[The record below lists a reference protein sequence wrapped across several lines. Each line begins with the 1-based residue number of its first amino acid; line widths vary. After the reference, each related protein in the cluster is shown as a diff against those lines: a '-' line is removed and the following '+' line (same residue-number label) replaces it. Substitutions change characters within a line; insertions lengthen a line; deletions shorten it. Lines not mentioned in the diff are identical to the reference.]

1 MYFLIIL
8 IILIIII
15 LFSKEK
21 FINIILPEDLY
32 VTSSGHNTNQNKNR
46 YFG

>member
-8 IILIIII
+8 LIIVIII

-21 FINIILPEDLY
+21 FINIILPEDIY
-32 VTSSGHNTNQNKNR
+32 TGNTGHNTNQNKNR